1 MGAFSL
7 HVFLVAC
14 GRASVECMRR
24 KCALFLCIEG
34 GLRRHGRAVCLHI
47 ADKGGRE

>member
-14 GRASVECMRR
+14 GRASVECMRGH
-24 KCALFLCIEG
+24 ALFFYALKMVFG
-34 GLRRHGRAVCLHI
+34 GMVGRVCLHI